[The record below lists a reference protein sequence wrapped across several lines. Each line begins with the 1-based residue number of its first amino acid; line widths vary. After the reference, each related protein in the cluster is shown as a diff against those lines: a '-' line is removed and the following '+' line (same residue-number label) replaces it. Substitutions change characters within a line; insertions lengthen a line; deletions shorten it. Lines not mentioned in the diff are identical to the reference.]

1 MDIQVPQILFQIINF
16 GVVTG
21 VLTYLLFKPIRKMLQ
36 ERTERVEQAQKA
48 AESTLAEKKNLDEMK
63 KKAVVDAQKQAAKI
77 VEEAKK
83 DAKILEKGIVDE
95 AKKSVAQEQEKMVK
109 QLKDEKIELSKQMR
123 AQFISEV
130 AAMTEKVIGQSVDQK
145 TLAKQLDAD
154 IDAVLARI

>member
-36 ERTERVEQAQKA
+36 ERTERVEKKQKA